1 MKTLSHLLAVSG
13 LASLALVP
21 AFLLFSLPLHAIA
34 CFVGFVVCAGVAV
47 KLNPEI

>member
-1 MKTLSHLLAVSG
+1 MKLLSRILAVAG

-21 AFLLFSLPLHAIA
+21 AFLLFTLPVHAVA
-34 CFVGFVVCAGVAV
+34 CFAGFLACAGIAV